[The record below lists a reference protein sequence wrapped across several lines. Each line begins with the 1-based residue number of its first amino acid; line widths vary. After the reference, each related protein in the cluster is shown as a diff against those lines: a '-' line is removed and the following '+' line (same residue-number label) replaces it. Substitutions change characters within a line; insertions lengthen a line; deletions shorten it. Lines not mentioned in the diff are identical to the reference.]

1 MRSAKHYYNVG
12 RGLSRRKLNMF
23 GIGAREVREKD
34 WAAFEAEALPL
45 MADVFRVANYLARDR
60 ETAEDLTQETFAQAL
75 KSFHRYTP
83 DTNCRA
89 WLVTILYHLNSKRRH
104 KSDS

>member
-1 MRSAKHYYNVG
+1 
-12 RGLSRRKLNMF
+12 
-23 GIGAREVREKD
+23 
-34 WAAFEAEALPL
+34 

-83 DTNCRA
+83 DTR
-89 WLVTILYHLNSKRRH
+89 IKR
-104 KSDS
+104 